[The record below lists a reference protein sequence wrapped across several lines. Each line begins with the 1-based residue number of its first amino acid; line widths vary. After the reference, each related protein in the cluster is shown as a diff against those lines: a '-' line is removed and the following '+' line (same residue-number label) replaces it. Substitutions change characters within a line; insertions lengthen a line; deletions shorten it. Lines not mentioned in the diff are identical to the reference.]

1 MNTPYPSGASTL
13 RILMAALAPTLVAP
27 NASAQSIVTGA
38 ISGTVLDESG
48 RPVPDAHVIL
58 TETGT
63 GRHGD
68 QDTQSLASSDHF
80 DVGSLSKTMG
90 ALLRSPSWVQS
101 GYPMLP

>member
-1 MNTPYPSGASTL
+1 M
-13 RILMAALAPTLVAP
+13 RILMAALALTLVAP
-27 NASAQSIVTGA
+27 NVSAQSIVTGA

-80 DVGSLSKTMG
+80 DGTSPSNTMG
-90 ALLRSPSWVQS
+90 ALVPSPSWVQS
-101 GYPMLP
+101 GYPGLP